1 MMIWIA
7 IATLQVVGR
16 QTKAKM
22 SMLHVGKSSAPTIHA
37 ARLGEIGPPKS
48 LTTNWVD

>member
-7 IATLQVVGR
+7 IATLQVIGR

-22 SMLHVGKSSAPTIHA
+22 SMLHAGKSSAPTIHA
-37 ARLGEIGPPKS
+37 ARLGETSPPKS